1 MRATRV
7 TSEEFQSDFGNLS
20 DEARRQPVIVTQ
32 GGEDAL
38 VVVSVEEWARFSQRD
53 RRVGAADD
61 LPDRMVATP
70 LLEAEVAGPNM
81 LSRRRAGVSL
91 P

>member
-38 VVVSVEEWARFSQRD
+38 VVVSVEEWARLSQRD
-53 RRVGAADD
+53 RRVGAAED
-61 LPDRMVATP
+61 LPDEWLEAV
-70 LLEAEVAGPNM
+70 LEAEVPAEYAY
-81 LSRRRAGVSL
+81 LDAEL
-91 P
+91 E

>member
-38 VVVSVEEWARFSQRD
+38 VVVSVEEWARLSQRA
-53 RRVGAADD
+53 RRVGAAED
-61 LPDRMVATP
+61 LPDEWLEAV
-70 LLEAEVAGPNM
+70 LEAEVPAEYAY
-81 LSRRRAGVSL
+81 LDAEL
-91 P
+91 E

>member
-7 TSEEFQSDFGNLS
+7 TSEEFQGDFGDLS

-38 VVVSVEEWARFSQRD
+38 AVVSVEEWARSSQRD
-53 RRVGAADD
+53 RRVGAAGD
-61 LPDRMVATP
+61 LPDKW
-70 LLEAEVAGPNM
+70 LEAVLKAEVPAE
-81 LSRRRAGVSL
+81 
-91 P
+91 